1 MKVLAIETSGP
12 VGGVALVVDGQV
24 AVEEIF
30 EKGMVHGRELA
41 PAIKRVSREA
51 SLPLGEVD
59 LVAVDIGPGSY
70 TGLRVG
76 LATAKGLCIAL
87 KKPILGIASLD
98 AMAEAGRS
106 STTKDAVLCP
116 VIDAKWN
123 LLYAAL
129 YSPRRSTDFLAEKP
143 EELVKRVPPEAIVF
157 GSGLDKYG
165 KLFVP
170 RKTLGP
176 EFAHPRPAFVGRLA
190 ERDYGGGR
198 RDDQEKLVPL
208 YLKKTEA
215 EIRANRTR
223 T

>member
-1 MKVLAIETSGP
+1 MVKLLAIETSGP
-12 VGGVALVVDGQV
+12 VGGVALLVDGQV
-24 AVEEIF
+24 AAEEIF

-41 PAIKRVSREA
+41 PAIKRVSDKT
-51 SLPLGEVD
+51 STPLGELD
-59 LVAVDIGPGSY
+59 LIAVDIGPGSY

-106 STTKDAVLCP
+106 SVPENAVLCP

-129 YSPRRSTDFLAEKP
+129 YSPQRSTDYLAEKP
-143 EELVKRVPPEAIVF
+143 EDLVKLVPPEAVVF
-157 GSGLDKYG
+157 GSGLDNFG
-165 KLFVP
+165 HLFEP
-170 RKTLGP
+170 RKILGP
-176 EFAHPRPAFVGRLA
+176 EFAYPRPSFVGHLA
-190 ERDYGGGR
+190 ERDYTNGR
-198 RDDQEKLVPL
+198 REEQEKLLPL

-215 EIRANRTR
+215 EIRAKRK
-223 T
+223 